1 MGEGAC
7 QRDISGR
14 PSWRRELTYETI
26 PISIGGSYLQLHWKV
41 FRIFSMYV
49 WESIGEK
56 TLSTFLHSSWGRGR
70 VNVIFQADLVG
81 DVN

>member
-7 QRDISGR
+7 QLDISDR
-14 PSWRRELTYETI
+14 ASWGRELTSENSHLNRWLVTLATLEGAEY
-26 PISIGGSYLQLHWKV
+26 
-41 FRIFSMYV
+41 IFYI

-70 VNVIFQADLVG
+70 VNFIFQTELVG
-81 DVN
+81 GVN